1 MKLKISR
8 SQKRSGVVNKHVI
21 FCIDARAELTPDEAD
36 DVKKYELGTQV
47 VYNSEASKRHLDK
60 ADAHMENSGIV
71 STLFGFVR
79 SLFDIVKG
87 FVRLAMSK
95 MSLNITID
103 SLVKGHYLKHPLVF

>member
-1 MKLKISR
+1 
-8 SQKRSGVVNKHVI
+8 
-21 FCIDARAELTPDEAD
+21 
-36 DVKKYELGTQV
+36 
-47 VYNSEASKRHLDK
+47 
-60 ADAHMENSGIV
+60 MENSGIV

-103 SLVKGHYLKHPLVF
+103 SLVKGHHIEAKSLDELLGAEEAIKEACENTKGYLRVAATFDGKEEVIEY